1 MFLVASLSIL
11 SLAFSITGSP
21 LEVRNSSITL
31 PLTRRLNSY
40 NGTINFL
47 QHNKA
52 RVAALRGYNTHGR
65 RADSI
70 PMTTRDLAYTVPVG
84 VGSPPTIYNLAVSF
98 GSSITWV
105 GASTTYVKTDTS
117 VFTGFPVPVK
127 ESYGPEGEVFFKAM
141 IYRDTVT
148 LGGELTVTNFQLGV
162 ASTAEGLARSKD
174 GVLGLGP
181 EGLSRNTMPL
191 AVLDTIPTITDRLFE
206 QGKINRRV
214 VGIFLRPTFDL
225 DDRSGELTFGEPDN
239 TKYIGTMVYTP
250 ITDIAPSSSAWGI
263 KQRITYGQEEI
274 LGTTDGVID
283 ISIDLIYIAT
293 DAYERYE
300 AATGGTLDPRTG
312 LLRITR
318 DQYMALQPL
327 EFHIGGRIFSLTRN
341 AQIWPRSLNPTFFPD
356 VDFDN
361 IYLVVVDIGRP
372 SGSGLDFRIGYPFM
386 QRFYTVLDS
395 SEEKRRVGFA
405 PTQFTDAMHY

>member
-1 MFLVASLSIL
+1 M
-11 SLAFSITGSP
+11 
-21 LEVRNSSITL
+21 
-31 PLTRRLNSY
+31 
-40 NGTINFL
+40 
-47 QHNKA
+47 NKA
-52 RVAALRGYNTHGR
+52 RVAVLGGYNTHGK

-70 PMTTRDLAYTVPVG
+70 PMTARDLAYTVKVG
-84 VGSPPTIYNLAVSF
+84 VGSPPTTYNLVVSL

-105 GASTTYVKTDTS
+105 GGSTTYVKTDTS
-117 VFTGFPVPVK
+117 VFTGFPVK
-127 ESYGPEGEVFFKAM
+127 ESYGPEGEVFFEAI

-148 LGGELTVTNFQLGV
+148 LGGGLTVTNFQLGV
-162 ASTAEGLARSKD
+162 ASTAEGFVRSED

-181 EGLSRNTMPL
+181 EDLSRNTMPL
-191 AVLDTIPTITDRLFE
+191 AMHDTIPTITDRLFE

-225 DDRSGELTFGEPDN
+225 DDRFGELTFGEPDN
-239 TKYIGTMVYTP
+239 SKYMGTMVYTP
-250 ITDIAPSSSAWGI
+250 ITDIAPSSRAWGI

-283 ISIDLIYIAT
+283 ISNNLIFIAT
-293 DAYERYE
+293 GVYPGYE
-300 AATGGTLDPRTG
+300 AATGGILDPRTG

-318 DQYMALQPL
+318 AQYTALQPL
-327 EFHIGGRIFSLTRN
+327 EFHIEGRIFSLTRN

-356 VDFDN
+356 VEFEN
-361 IYLVVVDIGRP
+361 IYLVVADIGRP

-386 QRFYTVLDS
+386 QRFYTVFDS
-395 SEEKRRVGFA
+395 SEETRRVGFA